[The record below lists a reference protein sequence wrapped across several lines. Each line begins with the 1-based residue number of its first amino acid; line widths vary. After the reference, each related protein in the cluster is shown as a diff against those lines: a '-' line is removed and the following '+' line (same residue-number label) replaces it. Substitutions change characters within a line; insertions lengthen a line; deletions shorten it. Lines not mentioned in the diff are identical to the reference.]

1 MTNLGTG
8 EKSAKGR
15 LNPTCALITMSYT
28 LGNHMDRTDRPRMAS
43 YLFHGAENLNVQ
55 RPLESAR
62 IDGQRLTVEAE
73 FGNVYIPAHVVAAI
87 YPPHSVGHHL
97 RSWQVRAR

>member
-28 LGNHMDRTDRPRMAS
+28 LGNHMDRTDRPGWHPICFMGQKILTS
-43 YLFHGAENLNVQ
+43 
-55 RPLESAR
+55 SA
-62 IDGQRLTVEAE
+62 
-73 FGNVYIPAHVVAAI
+73 H
-87 YPPHSVGHHL
+87 
-97 RSWQVRAR
+97 